1 MFWTL
6 TWLAFAFAALIL
18 FIFAFNRVAKGH
30 IGAAVVFGILALAM
44 CSAAGAVAVYVD

>member
-6 TWLAFAFAALIL
+6 TALAFGAAALIL
-18 FIFAFNRVAKGH
+18 FIFAFNRVAKGR

-44 CSAAGAVAVYVD
+44 CSAAGAVAIYGD